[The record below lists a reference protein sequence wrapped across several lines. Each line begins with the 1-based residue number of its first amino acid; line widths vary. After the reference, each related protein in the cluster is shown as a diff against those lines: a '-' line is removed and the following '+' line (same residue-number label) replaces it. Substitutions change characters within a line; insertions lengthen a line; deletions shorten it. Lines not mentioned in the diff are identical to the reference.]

1 MTRPR
6 LPLQAQEGQPGTHSA
21 CPSRRRGGDC
31 GRELFK
37 RTDAGAPRPTLR
49 PFCAIRPLHRPS
61 PSSNCQV
68 FKWGIEPLNVTRP
81 GPLVRLQVCHG
92 VTASLRRV
100 CALSA
105 NPPPPPGILSTT
117 PELTTTGPQHGTTC
131 TVAAGPQSKVQLVLQ
146 SYLRHARVNGV
157 RGRWRG
163 RVAGRGRTRAARSSV
178 YVAGRMPRC

>member
-61 PSSNCQV
+61 PSSDCQV

-117 PELTTTGPQHGTTC
+117 PELTTTGPQHGRTC
-131 TVAAGPQSKVQLVLQ
+131 TVAGSSQRFNWFFNRIFGMRVSMACEVGGGVES
-146 SYLRHARVNGV
+146 RGEDARARRGV
-157 RGRWRG
+157 RF
-163 RVAGRGRTRAARSSV
+163 
-178 YVAGRMPRC
+178 M

>member
-37 RTDAGAPRPTLR
+37 RTDAACAPPHPPPILCHPPTSPPVSLR
-49 PFCAIRPLHRPS
+49 LPGFQVGHRAAQRDEAQAARATTS
-61 PSSNCQV
+61 LSRRDGYS
-68 FKWGIEPLNVTRP
+68 
-81 GPLVRLQVCHG
+81 
-92 VTASLRRV
+92 ASLRRV

-117 PELTTTGPQHGTTC
+117 PELTTTGPQHGRTC
-131 TVAAGPQSKVQLVLQ
+131 TVAGSSQRFNWFFNRIFGMRVSMACEVGGGVES
-146 SYLRHARVNGV
+146 RGEDARARRGV
-157 RGRWRG
+157 KF
-163 RVAGRGRTRAARSSV
+163 
-178 YVAGRMPRC
+178 M